1 MACIDDEILKDE
13 EEMRREIS
21 FIREQ
26 LPLDLKEKYS
36 DEQLAWMLGTIAD
49 YYVDSGMLDSGSE
62 EVEIDLDK
70 VSEHVCQMA
79 VKEGQGKLDAQEV
92 FFVVEADLDFME
104 QEQEE

>member
-1 MACIDDEILKDE
+1 MASIDDEILMDE
-13 EEMRREIS
+13 EELRREMT

-36 DEQLAWMLGTIAD
+36 DEQLSWMLGTIAD

-70 VSEHVCQMA
+70 VSVHVCQMA
-79 VKEGQGKLDAQEV
+79 EKEGRGKLDAQDV
-92 FFVVEADLDFME
+92 FFIVEADLDFME
-104 QEQEE
+104 QEQGE